1 MVNGTIFLKTFVK
14 LVIELSNYANPKS
27 KYTMPVNP
35 YFHQTPDLLREEQLW
50 VMQAKSDPTKF
61 EPLYRKY
68 YSPILRYLLQR
79 SDDPEAAHDIASQVF
94 VKAIKNLGQYEYRGV
109 PFGSWLYRIAKSELY
124 QQFREKQSARTVRM
138 DNIQIASFD
147 ELFIDTNEKEMHRSR
162 LLKALQDLKQDQLK
176 LIEMR
181 FFEQMSFKEIGDQLG
196 LTENNAKVKTFRAVE
211 KLRIHFHKK
220 RIAA

>member
-1 MVNGTIFLKTFVK
+1 M
-14 LVIELSNYANPKS
+14 S
-27 KYTMPVNP
+27 VNP

-50 VMQAKSDPTKF
+50 VTQAKSDPTKF

-79 SDDPEAAHDIASQVF
+79 SDDPDNAHDIASQVF
-94 VKAIKNLGQYEYRGV
+94 VKAIKNLNQYEYRGV

-124 QQFREKQSARTVRM
+124 QQFREKQSAKTVRM
-138 DNIQIASFD
+138 DNLQIASFD
-147 ELFIDTNEKEMHRSR
+147 ELFSDTNEREMHRSR
-162 LLKALQDLKQDQLK
+162 LLKALQELKQDQLK

-181 FFEQMSFKEIGDQLG
+181 FFEQMSFKEIGEQLG

-211 KLRIHFHKK
+211 KLRIQFYKK
-220 RIAA
+220 RFAA

>member
-1 MVNGTIFLKTFVK
+1 M
-14 LVIELSNYANPKS
+14 S
-27 KYTMPVNP
+27 VNP

-50 VMQAKSDPTKF
+50 VTQAKSDPTKF

-68 YSPILRYLLQR
+68 YSPILRYLIQR
-79 SDDPEAAHDIASQVF
+79 SDDPEVAYDIASQVF
-94 VKAIKNLGQYEYRGV
+94 VKAIKNLGQYEFRGV

-138 DNIQIASFD
+138 DNLQIASFD
-147 ELFIDTNEKEMHRSR
+147 DLFFDQSDAEMNRSR
-162 LLKALQDLKQDQLK
+162 LLKAMQELKQDQLR

-181 FFEQMSFKEIGDQLG
+181 FFEQLSFREIGEELG

-211 KLRIHFHKK
+211 KLRVHFHKQ
-220 RIAA
+220 RYAA